1 MGSGAHAAP
10 KAPRNR
16 RGTTAWYVGIAAL
29 SLIAA
34 VTVFKLHLA
43 SPEATADGSNCAHV
57 DTVRVAVTPAMAGMV
72 TKAAAA
78 VAEDCRR
85 IDVVTSAADVV
96 VRDLLGAGTRP
107 DLWVPDSSAWVARLA
122 ASHQSTE
129 VVSNALASSPVILV
143 GGPIATVPSSWT
155 AALQSGQV
163 ALPDPMSSGVG
174 ALAMVAPRAETSY
187 TGYDTD
193 QVRQMLVPIAQAYGE
208 RRADG
213 RPDDVALTS
222 LTSATRKLIPVTE
235 QAYLSAAKTSSIV
248 QPLTPQTGAPLLT
261 YPLVAPAG
269 ASVPVLQAGRELS
282 AWFES
287 ADGRTALASAGLRRG
302 DGSAQGLPS
311 ALAGLKTLA
320 APESVTVAGD
330 LHTWQLV
337 SVPSSLLA
345 VFDASGSMDFD
356 AGGETR
362 MQLSIGV
369 AEMALKK
376 VYPDHAKIGL
386 WVFSID
392 QGGKGQD
399 WRELAPIRR
408 LDDVVNGVTQRER
421 LIGLAPQML
430 QMTHG
435 GTGLYDTTLAAYKA
449 AQDAYDPNYA
459 NSLVLL
465 TDGANDDPGSI
476 SLDRLLG
483 DLAQLH
489 DPQRPVRIIGIAIS
503 KDADFKSLDR
513 IAKSTGGA
521 AYYAEN
527 PQDITKVFAQ
537 AVLSR

>member
-10 KAPRNR
+10 KSPRSR

-34 VTVFKLHLA
+34 GTVFKLKLA

-57 DTVRVAVTPAMAGMV
+57 DTVRVAVTPAMSGMV

-78 VAEDCRR
+78 VAKDCRR
-85 IDVVTSAADVV
+85 IDVVTSASDAV

-107 DLWVPDSSAWVARLA
+107 DLWVPDSSAWVARLT
-122 ASHQSTE
+122 ASHQAAQ
-129 VVSNALASSPVILV
+129 VVSPALASSPVILV
-143 GGPIATVPSSWT
+143 GGPIATVPNSWT
-155 AALQSGQV
+155 AALQSGQ
-163 ALPDPMSSGVG
+163 AAMPDPLGSGVG
-174 ALAMVAPRAETSY
+174 ALAMVAPRAEMAV
-187 TGYDTD
+187 TGYSDE
-193 QVRQMLVPIAQAYGE
+193 QVRQLLVPLAQAYGE
-208 RRADG
+208 HRADG

-222 LTSATRKLIPVTE
+222 LTGATRKLIPVTE
-235 QAYLSAAKTSSIV
+235 QAYLSAAKTNSLV
-248 QPLTPQTGAPLLT
+248 QPLTPRTGAPLLT
-261 YPLVAPAG
+261 YPLVAPNG

-282 AWFES
+282 AWFETT
-287 ADGRTALASAGLRRG
+287 DGHKALVSAGLRRG
-302 DGSAQGLPS
+302 DGSAEDLSS
-311 ALAGLKTLA
+311 ALTGVKTMA
-320 APESVTVAGD
+320 VADPISVAGD
-330 LHTWQLV
+330 LHTWQVV

-356 AGGETR
+356 AGGQTR
-362 MQLSIGV
+362 MQLAVGV
-369 AEMALKK
+369 ATTALGR
-376 VYPDHAKIGL
+376 VFPDHARIGL

-408 LDDVVNGVTQRER
+408 LDETVKGSTQRAL
-421 LIGLAPQML
+421 LIGLAPRML
-430 QMTHG
+430 GMTHG

-449 AQDAYDPNYA
+449 AQAAYDPNYS

-476 SLDRLLG
+476 SLDRLLAE
-483 DLAQLH
+483 LKSLH

-513 IAKSTGGA
+513 ISRSVGGH

-537 AVLSR
+537 ALLDR

>member
-10 KAPRNR
+10 KSPRRR

-34 VTVFKLHLA
+34 GTVFKLKLA

-78 VAEDCRR
+78 VAKDCRR
-85 IDVVTSAADVV
+85 IDVVTSASDVV

-107 DLWVPDSSAWVARLA
+107 DLWVPDSSAWVARLT

-129 VVSNALASSPVILV
+129 SVSNALASSPVILV
-143 GGPIATVPSSWT
+143 GGPIATPPNSWT

-163 ALPDPMSSGVG
+163 ALPDPLTSGVG
-174 ALAMVAPRAETSY
+174 ALTVVAPRAETAT
-187 TGYDTD
+187 TGYDAD
-193 QVRQMLVPIAQAYGE
+193 RVREMLVPLAQAYGE
-208 RRADG
+208 HRADG

-235 QAYLSAAKTSSIV
+235 QAYLSAAKTNDLV
-248 QPLTPQTGAPLLT
+248 QPLPPVTGAPLLT

-269 ASVPVLQAGRELS
+269 ASVPVLQAGREIS
-282 AWFES
+282 AWFAS
-287 ADGRTALASAGLRRG
+287 ADGSTALASAGLRRG
-302 DGSAQGLPS
+302 DGSADGLPT
-311 ALAGLKTLA
+311 AIAGLKMLGGIE
-320 APESVTVAGD
+320 PLQVAGD
-330 LHTWQLV
+330 LHTWQVV

-356 AGGETR
+356 AGGHTR
-362 MQLSIGV
+362 MELSIGV
-369 AEMALKK
+369 AETALKQ

-408 LDDVVNGVTQRER
+408 LDEVVGGATQRQV
-421 LIGLAPQML
+421 LLGLAPRML
-430 QMTHG
+430 GMTHG
-435 GTGLYDTTLAAYKA
+435 GTGLYDTTLAAYKEA
-449 AQDAYDPNYA
+449 LASYDPNYS

-476 SLDRLLG
+476 SLDRLLA
-483 DLAQLH
+483 DLQQLH

-503 KDADFKSLDR
+503 GDADFKSLDR

-521 AYYAEN
+521 AYSAEN
-527 PQDITKVFAQ
+527 PQDITRVFAQ
-537 AVLSR
+537 ALLSR